1 MKYRSSFVSNSSSSS
16 FIITNKDKQDLV
28 RKIIDEADVCADYL
42 ELDGTL
48 YTSIIY
54 DGDTELYNRLSDL
67 ADNEVSTG
75 HSTPYDEDEFY
86 EFQDKYGDNLSIY
99 DGDEIGQCIGLWAE
113 NYLTNY
119 SIEQAKP
126 IVLSDIQSRISAEDF
141 NKLVKTCGSIKFLF
155 DGYYS

>member
-1 MKYRSSFVSNSSSSS
+1 MKYRSGFVSNSSSSS
-16 FIITNKDKQDLV
+16 FCIIGFN
-28 RKIIDEADVCADYL
+28 A
-42 ELDGTL
+42 
-48 YTSIIY
+48 
-54 DGDTELYNRLSDL
+54 NRLS
-67 ADNEVSTG
+67 
-75 HSTPYDEDEFY
+75 EDEFY

-126 IVLSDIQSRISAEDF
+126 IVLSAEDF